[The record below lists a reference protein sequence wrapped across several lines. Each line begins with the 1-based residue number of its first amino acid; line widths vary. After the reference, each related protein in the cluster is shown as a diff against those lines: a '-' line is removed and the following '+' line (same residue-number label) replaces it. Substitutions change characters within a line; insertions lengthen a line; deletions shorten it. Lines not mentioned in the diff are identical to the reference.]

1 MIGNL
6 FGTTLDFFRTF
17 SRWDGWII
25 FSLLGFFEIIGKLVY
40 KKPPEFQTWI
50 KITSCFKTGILLG
63 LFIDGF
69 KVGS

>member
-6 FGTTLDFFRTF
+6 FGTTLDFFRVF

-25 FSLLGFFEIIGKLVY
+25 LSLLGVLEVLGKFVY
-40 KKPPEFQTWI
+40 KKTQNSQTWV
-50 KITSCFKTGILLG
+50 KIASCFKTGILLG